1 MNEQWNTLSVIVAQS
16 AADVVSNRFVELGSQ
31 GTVFE
36 DVATPPEHCRVL
48 AYYPESANM
57 PELMAQ
63 MQEYLNELRELGEYI
78 GEASITSDVLEN
90 CDWTSNW
97 KQFFKP
103 TRVGRHLVIKPSWE
117 TFTPE
122 SDDIVIE
129 IDPGMAFGSGL
140 HASTRLAI
148 ALLELYMRPGGLMLD
163 VGVGSG
169 ILSIA
174 AARLGAE
181 FVLGVDIDPDAI
193 EVARENV
200 RKNAELTADR
210 DILNVRVVLKVG
222 SLDTLDIPKRF
233 DCIVMNI
240 RPNVITS
247 LMPYAA
253 SFLQMGGAV
262 ILSGILE
269 EEGPA
274 LLRELRALNFVP
286 HHHITEDGWVAYVL
300 SQV

>member
-63 MQEYLNELRELGEYI
+63 MQEYLNELRELGECI